1 MKLNNPSRNHSRL
14 YVPRTTKTSM
24 KNRNLKDENKAKYHT
39 YSLGE
44 KNYYF
49 EKSQVIFSQ

>member
-14 YVPRTTKTSM
+14 YVYRTTKTSM
-24 KNRNLKDENKAKYHT
+24 KNRNLKEENKAKYHT

-44 KNYYF
+44 K
-49 EKSQVIFSQ
+49 KLLL

>member
-14 YVPRTTKTSM
+14 YVYRTKTSM
-24 KNRNLKDENKAKYHT
+24 KNRNLKDENKAKYYT